1 MSLEIHKD
9 IETASNKQNTLF
21 DAEVINLSK
30 EKNIIKSKQKKLD
43 KQNIWELNDG
53 SNDDQ
58 LEAVIGI
65 CFMLGSLIVMGLYSS
80 LF

>member
-1 MSLEIHKD
+1 MILEIHKD

>member
-1 MSLEIHKD
+1 
-9 IETASNKQNTLF
+9 LF

-30 EKNIIKSKQKKLD
+30 EKNLIKSKQKKLD

>member
-65 CFMLGSLIVMGLYSS
+65 CFMLGTLIVMGLYSN

>member
-1 MSLEIHKD
+1 MSSEIHKD

-30 EKNIIKSKQKKLD
+30 EKNLIKSKQKKLD